1 MCNAVRF
8 ACLFIIMASASAK
21 QQPLEPLTKFR
32 ARCIAL
38 CIIGSMLLVL
48 FIDGCMAQGKHIE
61 KPLVVSLINH
71 HDFR

>member
-1 MCNAVRF
+1 
-8 ACLFIIMASASAK
+8 
-21 QQPLEPLTKFR
+21 
-32 ARCIAL
+32 
-38 CIIGSMLLVL
+38 MLLVL